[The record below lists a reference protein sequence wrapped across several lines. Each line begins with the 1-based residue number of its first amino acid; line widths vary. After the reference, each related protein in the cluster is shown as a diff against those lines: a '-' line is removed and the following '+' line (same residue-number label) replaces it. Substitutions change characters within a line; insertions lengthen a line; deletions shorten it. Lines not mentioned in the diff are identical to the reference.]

1 MRRLLLISLLLLS
14 PFAWAG
20 TYVRNV
26 QNTCQSTIASLAF
39 PHAVTSGDL
48 LLVSMYTFS
57 GSVNAATVTDTVGTT
72 YTLAKDQTGSN
83 NIAVYKGLAAGSG
96 ANTVAISGTS
106 GSFNGMCINEIYG
119 VTGTIDATAATYSG
133 SNPATLSLTTAANN
147 EYIFA
152 AMAGFHNTNAF
163 SPGSGY
169 DFIGA
174 INGNDGM
181 GAEGKLI
188 ATAGSNTV
196 SMSITNNSAGDNPFV
211 AIAFTTSNVTAPITP
226 INIVQSATCEVTT
239 SAALSCVFP
248 SNVTSGHSIIAYG
261 LCAGSAPAGSHCDVL
276 SDTLSTVYSTAVTAN
291 NNSAYTQVFYGPVTS
306 TGANTVSFGT
316 PTNFGEGVV
325 LEVSGI
331 TVISVDASNSAT
343 ISDLSPPSFPTA
355 VPNMTATTNNSLLV
369 CATMSTSAITGVPGI
384 VSNFG
389 FIGSATSPFLTVSR
403 TWGANA
409 YISLIAASGTKNCT
423 TTNGI
428 WNGQGNIVGA
438 ILKGTVS
445 SGYVRHRV
453 TMF

>member
-96 ANTVAISGTS
+96 ANTVAVSGTS

-163 SPGSGY
+163 SPGTGY

-174 INGNDGM
+174 VNGNDGM

-188 ATAGSNTV
+188 ATAGANTV
-196 SMSITNNSAGDNPFV
+196 TMSITNNSVGDNPFV
-211 AIAFTTSNVTAPITP
+211 AIAFTTSNVTPPTSP

-248 SNVTSGHSIIAYG
+248 SSVTAGHTIIAYG
-261 LCAGSAPAGSHCDVL
+261 LCTGGAGTCLTPTDSLG
-276 SDTLSTVYSTAVTAN
+276 TTYSTAVTAN
-291 NNSAYTQVFYGPVTS
+291 NNTAFTNILYGVAPS
-306 TGANTVSFGT
+306 TGANTVAFGT
-316 PTNFGEGVV
+316 PANFGEGVV
-325 LEVSGI
+325 LEISGI
-331 TVISVDASNSAT
+331 TGISVDASNSAT
-343 ISDLSPPSFPTA
+343 ISDLSPPAFPTA
-355 VPNMTATTNNSLLV
+355 VPNMTASTTTSLLV

-409 YISLIAASGTKNCT
+409 YISLISSSGTKNCT